1 LNVSKIQLLLFK
13 LKTKKVYYSFTTA
26 YLSKVISKKTCGFII
41 GLAMSWV
48 LYGQDYHFSGFMQN
62 MIYVNPAY
70 TALPS
75 SAELG
80 ITYRNQWPGIPATFV
95 TYGAAF
101 LTPVKTL
108 NSGIGIALT
117 NDMQASG
124 VINRTSASLLYGY
137 LIEINSDWQIG
148 AGISASW
155 VIKQFNADGLVF
167 GSDLLNELGYSYGSV
182 IFDNYSTNYPDFSA
196 GVIARYSNG
205 LSFGVSAS
213 HLTRPLETGNNLIE
227 QRLPLKYTAFASG
240 KIGRESRQ
248 DLTIEPSAFYSFQDG
263 NSEFIWGSA
272 FNLSSRFILGSWIR
286 HNLNFNPDAIIIM
299 AGFSWEKY
307 NINYS
312 YDVNLKKINFLSTKM
327 AAHEVTFLYRFEY
340 NDEHKVKRFR
350 KSECPAY

>member
-1 LNVSKIQLLLFK
+1 LNVSKLQLLLFK
-13 LKTKKVYYSFTTA
+13 LKTKKVYYSFTTT
-26 YLSKVISKKTCGFII
+26 YLSKVISKKTCGLILS
-41 GLAMSWV
+41 LAMSWV

-95 TYGAAF
+95 TYGASF
-101 LTPVKTL
+101 LTPVKML
-108 NSGIGIALT
+108 NSGIGVALT

-137 LIEINSDWQIG
+137 LIEINREWQVG

-155 VIKQFNADGLVF
+155 VIKKFNADGLVF

-213 HLTRPLETGNNLIE
+213 HLTRPRETGNNLIE
-227 QRLPLKYTAFASG
+227 QRLPLKFTAFASG
-240 KIGRESRQ
+240 K
-248 DLTIEPSAFYSFQDG
+248 
-263 NSEFIWGSA
+263 
-272 FNLSSRFILGSWIR
+272 
-286 HNLNFNPDAIIIM
+286 
-299 AGFSWEKY
+299 
-307 NINYS
+307 
-312 YDVNLKKINFLSTKM
+312 
-327 AAHEVTFLYRFEY
+327 
-340 NDEHKVKRFR
+340 
-350 KSECPAY
+350 